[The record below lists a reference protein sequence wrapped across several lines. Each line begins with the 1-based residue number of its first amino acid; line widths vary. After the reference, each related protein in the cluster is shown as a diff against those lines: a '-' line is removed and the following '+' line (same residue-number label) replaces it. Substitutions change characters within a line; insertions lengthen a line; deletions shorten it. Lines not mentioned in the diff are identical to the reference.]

1 MELQKLI
8 DYCAEQL
15 DKKVIDGSECP
26 DLDECQI
33 EIQVFERLKKYCEKR
48 GKANVIHEAERFV
61 YVHCYKM

>member
-15 DKKVIDGSECP
+15 DKKVLDGSECP

-33 EIQVFERLKKYCEKR
+33 EIQVFERLAVEEILRETRDGKR
-48 GKANVIHEAERFV
+48 YPRS
-61 YVHCYKM
+61 